1 MSNDS
6 KTTYLGAGVAA
17 LIAAG
22 TYMQTAGDFNNPM
35 TWVGL
40 ALAVLMGIKGYYANK
55 PDAVYSQT
63 LTKTVTV
70 QANTPEA
77 Q

>member
-1 MSNDS
+1 MSNDT
-6 KTTYLGAGVAA
+6 KTTYIGAGVAA

-55 PDAVYSQT
+55 PDAIFLKTTTQ
-63 LTKTVTV
+63 TVTV

-77 Q
+77 K